1 MRTMLLLILLAVGVA
16 GCGAEGGDEA
26 AQPQPEGD
34 GLVLKVETV
43 PAGPPPHRVPAQVSV
58 ALYADGRVLLPAPQ
72 IMIYPGPALPGFTE
86 ARLSEDELDR
96 VMARLEQAGVLS
108 AQTGV
113 GEGQD
118 VPVRVVTAV
127 TDGERRSIRVAE
139 GSREAA
145 ALDRVLADLPFGSDR
160 PYEPQGLAIFA
171 SSAGEPVETTKD
183 REIRPE
189 PVLADWPGNP
199 LQPGCAVVT
208 ADALD
213 TVLAAAGRA
222 HELTFWRSEGA
233 IYRVLFRPLVPGET
247 SCADIAS

>member
-1 MRTMLLLILLAVGVA
+1 MLALILLAVGVA
-16 GCGAEGGDEA
+16 ACGAEGGDEA
-26 AQPQPEGD
+26 GSPQPEDG

-43 PAGPPPHRVPAQVSV
+43 PGGPPPHRVPAQVSV

-72 IMIYPGPALPGFTE
+72 IMVYPGPALPGFTE
-86 ARLSEDELDR
+86 ARLSEDELER
-96 VMARLEQAGVLS
+96 VMVRIEQAGFLT
-108 AQTGV
+108 QELG
-113 GEGQD
+113 GNLD
-118 VPVRVVTAV
+118 VPARVITVV
-127 TDGERRSIRVAE
+127 VDGEPRTLRFAE
-139 GSREAA
+139 GSQEAT

-171 SSAGEPVETTKD
+171 SSAGEPVKTTRS

-189 PVLADWPGNP
+189 PVIADWPGDA
-199 LQPGCAVVT
+199 LQPGCNVVA

-213 TVLAAAGRA
+213 PVLGAARKA
-222 HELTFWRSEGA
+222 HELTFWRSEGR